1 MSDSPRTLR
10 PDLGFRRIAVV
21 LSGGGAQG
29 AYAVGVLKTLEAAG
43 LKPSILAGVSVGA
56 ISAVAWLAGGFR
68 VTALARVWSRLT
80 ASGIG
85 LRWVTLMLRIVGV
98 FVALFAATQI
108 LVTLAGSPQ
117 LGLPQISRRVSGDEI
132 GVVLDVLAWVAVGVL
147 GWSAAR
153 WSRET
158 EEWLQR
164 LTPQPS
170 DRTHVWLGVALW
182 GGIALQLGV
191 WIAGVPWPHRFHA
204 TVLVVLGAAWL
215 AHRPGEL
222 GDRVRRMLLRLLP
235 ETQGRGL
242 WRGGA
247 RRRILERLVQQGEPG
262 RLLDPDVHLILA
274 SVALDS
280 AHVVHFV
287 NWEPDE
293 EFRRMIERGLGEVRV
308 CRTPGEIVRAAVAS
322 SAIPVVFEPIQI
334 DGREFVDAGG
344 FSNQP
349 LHAVIADRADAALVV
364 LVSPRQGPRGAEHG
378 FQVVELIG
386 RLLELVNWRDLQR
399 ELADLPAQWSREEV
413 PSRLCVVEPE
423 SLLPGGLLKFDPATA
438 RELMRHGERDAWSA
452 LERAG
457 WLAGTPAIQERASS
471 GTASS
476 SAASPGRAT

>member
-10 PDLGFRRIAVV
+10 PDLGFQRIAVV

-29 AYAVGVLKTLEAAG
+29 AYAVGVLKTLEAVG
-43 LKPSILAGVSVGA
+43 LKPRILAGVSVGA
-56 ISAVAWLAGGFR
+56 ISAVAWAASGFR
-68 VTALARVWSRLT
+68 VAALARVWSRLT

-98 FVALFAATQI
+98 FVALFAAAQI
-108 LVTLAGSPQ
+108 LVTIAGAPQ
-117 LGLPQISRRVSGDEI
+117 LGLTPNFAGRHEGDEL
-132 GVVLDVLAWVAVGVL
+132 GVILDVLAWVAVGAF

-158 EEWLQR
+158 EEWMQR
-164 LTPQPS
+164 LTPQPTGGS
-170 DRTHVWLGVALW
+170 HRWL
-182 GGIALQLGV
+182 GIALFVGVVLQLV
-191 WIAGVPWPHRFHA
+191 AWIVGWPWPHRFHA
-204 TVLVVLGAAWL
+204 TMLVVLAAAWL

-222 GDRVRRMLLRLLP
+222 GDRVRRLLLRLLP

-242 WRGGA
+242 WRGRA
-247 RRRILERLVQQGEPG
+247 RRRILERLVQQGEPT
-262 RLLDPDVHLILA
+262 RLLDPDLHVILA
-274 SVALDS
+274 AVALDS

-308 CRTPGEIVRAAVAS
+308 CRTPGEIVRAATAS

-349 LHAVIADRADAALVV
+349 LHAVIADHADAALVV

-399 ELADLPAQWSREEV
+399 ELADLPVEWSREDK

-423 SLLPGGLLKFDPATA
+423 SLLPGGLLRFDPATA
-438 RELMRHGERDAWSA
+438 RELMRHGERDAWVA

-457 WLAGTPAIQERASS
+457 WLAGTPMTSEPMPSA
-471 GTASS
+471 
-476 SAASPGRAT
+476 SAARA

>member
-10 PDLGFRRIAVV
+10 PDLGFERIAVV

-29 AYAVGVLKTLEAAG
+29 AYAVGVLKTLEAVG
-43 LKPSILAGVSVGA
+43 LKPRILAGVSVGA
-56 ISAVAWLAGGFR
+56 ISAVAWAASGLR

-80 ASGIG
+80 PSGIG
-85 LRWVTLMLRIVGV
+85 LRWITLLLRVVGV

-117 LGLPQISRRVSGDEI
+117 LGLPRIAHDVAGDET
-132 GVVLDVLAWVAVGVL
+132 GVILDVLAWVVVGAI

-158 EEWLQR
+158 EELLQR
-164 LTPQPS
+164 LTPQSPG
-170 DRTHVWLGVALW
+170 RTHTWLGVVLW
-182 GGIALQLGV
+182 VGVALQLGA
-191 WIAGVPWPHRFHA
+191 WIAGLPWPHRFHA

-242 WRGGA
+242 WRGRG

-262 RLLDPDVHLILA
+262 RLMDPDLHVILA
-274 SVALDS
+274 AVALDS

-308 CRTPGEIVRAAVAS
+308 CRTPGEIVRAATAS

-364 LVSPRQGPRGAEHG
+364 LVSPRHGPRGAEHG

-399 ELADLPAQWSREEV
+399 ELADLPTQWSRDEM

-423 SLLPGGLLKFDPATA
+423 SLLPGGLLHFDPATA
-438 RELMRHGERDAWSA
+438 RELMRHGERDAWIA

-457 WLAGTPAIQERASS
+457 WLAGTPASADRVDI
-471 GTASS
+471 TS
-476 SAASPGRAT
+476 SATGHRAPT